1 MKLQQQLKLKRTL
14 RLAGWVAC
22 GLLLFLCGS
31 VIFPPKPEENA
42 NATVG
47 TATPATNSVKLSI
60 SGETVNL
67 LSFNLKPVSKDG
79 TFAESNE
86 LTITASTDSYTGYT
100 LSIAAQSGD
109 NTTKLINT
117 DATNCPVTEERCYIS
132 PLPSTLSSGIL
143 KSDYIDPTSSED
155 SNVTLNTVRNTW
167 GFNPSTYLNG
177 NTQMSNRGEGV
188 DEKYFPVSTAETN
201 FAKTSTAN
209 LADTETGDLIPQ
221 EYTMK
226 IGARVDTTI
235 PMGTYQNDTFVI
247 KAVGNGASYTINYVD
262 SSGQANPSSMPVN
275 QVDLTTY
282 ETTVALRTNTPTRS
296 DGYYFAGWCSAN
308 TTTTDCNGS
317 IYKPGDNFGI
327 DQTSNDNTITLYAMW
342 TDCQSGRICYDDNGA
357 NSATKMSD
365 QTANYSDNTNAITSN
380 MAVNL
385 FPSNFKYDT
394 NNDGQS
400 DYGFAGWSE
409 DKNAATAINAT
420 NNKPTIYGPMQNITT
435 GDLSASGMKL
445 YAVWVPV
452 AKDKDGNELTF
463 QTEGLLATQLTETAG
478 DTLASKP
485 NEYITALRDE
495 RDNQVYA
502 VAKLKDGNYWMIEN
516 LRLSNYYLDSNGTV
530 QDVSFAASNTQGLGT
545 GANNVFVGLAN
556 PEVANFANNTT
567 ANSLYST
574 NGNNNTHN
582 ITYSSN
588 DPGNL
593 GYRMPRYR
601 NDNTNSVTSKN
612 NNVTVA
618 NMANTNQNVYS
629 YGNYYSWAAAI
640 ANTMHYTSYS
650 ASDTAGTS
658 ICPSGWR
665 LPMGGRKASVN
676 NSDFWKL
683 SRANIGADPANFAN
697 DYFYYTGNPEGVDA
711 SRALRSFPNNFL
723 YSGRADDSNIN
734 GRGSGGYYWS
744 SSAHNANRAYR
755 LSLGSSDLYPGTDRD
770 YKFYGFTVR
779 CVVAPSP

>member
-86 LTITASTDSYTGYT
+86 LTITASTDGYTGYT

-117 DATNCPVTEERCYIS
+117 DTTNCPVTEEKCYIG

-209 LADTETGDLIPQ
+209 LTDTETGDLIPQ

-262 SSGQANPSSMPVN
+262 GSGQANPSSMPAN

-296 DGYYFAGWCSAN
+296 GGYYFAGWCSAN
-308 TTTTDCNGS
+308 TTTTDCSGS

-342 TDCQSGRICYDDNGA
+342 TDCQAGKICYKGNG
-357 NSATKMSD
+357 NTSGSMGIQSVGTSATEA
-365 QTANYSDNTNAITSN
+365 TLLA
-380 MAVNL
+380 
-385 FPSNFKYDT
+385 SNFQRT
-394 NNDGQS
+394 G
-400 DYGFAGWSE
+400 YGFLGWSTVE
-409 DKNAATAINAT
+409 N
-420 NNKPTIYGPMQNITT
+420 PTIGTDTVYGPMETVS
-435 GDLSASGMKL
+435 GLDLSLSGMKL
-445 YAVWVPV
+445 YAVWKEAATTIMNDVVTPV
-452 AKDKDGNELTF
+452 YLQDWNGCSSLTQVTYNNDVLTVSADSFIALKDK
-463 QTEGLLATQLTETAG
+463 
-478 DTLASKP
+478 
-485 NEYITALRDE
+485 
-495 RDNQVYA
+495 RDNQTYA
-502 VAKLKDGNYWMIEN
+502 IARLADGNCWMIEN
-516 LRLSNYYLDSNGTV
+516 LRLESEGTV
-530 QDVSFAASNTQGLGT
+530 GNNINDPNVTNQSLAQGYGGT
-545 GANNVFVGLAN
+545 PGTYGSFVGLASAESN
-556 PEVANFANNTT
+556 YFDDDTTSNTIYKSDGANTT
-567 ANSLYST
+567 YDPST
-574 NGNNNTHN
+574 SPATLEDIGTGGD
-582 ITYSSN
+582 S
-588 DPGNL
+588 

-601 NDNTNSVTSKN
+601 NTNTSSPASSPTDGN
-612 NNVTVA
+612 A
-618 NMANTNQNVYS
+618 NIYS
-629 YGNYYSWAAAI
+629 YGNYYTWAAAI
-640 ANTMHYTSYS
+640 A
-650 ASDTAGTS
+650 DTTYYGSTNGHTTVATS
-658 ICPSGWR
+658 ICPKGWHLPYGNSGSTSPN
-665 LPMGGRKASVN
+665 LGNTSGG
-676 NSDFWKL
+676 
-683 SRANIGADPANFAN
+683 
-697 DYFYYTGNPEGVDA
+697 FYYLGVQLGA
-711 SRALRSFPNNFL
+711 TSKNGTSSKKWRSFPNNFL
-723 YSGRADDSNIN
+723 YSGNAARSNI
-734 GRGSGGYYWS
+734 GWRGSEGRYWS
-744 SSAHNANRAYR
+744 SSASYADYAYILYLYSSGL
-755 LSLGSSDLYPGTDRD
+755 LSGTT
-770 YKFYGFTVR
+770 YGTKFFGFTVR

>member
-1 MKLQQQLKLKRTL
+1 MNLQQQLKLKRTL

-117 DATNCPVTEERCYIS
+117 DTTNCPVSEERCSIN

-143 KSDYIDPTSSED
+143 KSDYIDPTSSENA
-155 SNVTLNTVRNTW
+155 NVTLAAINNTW

-209 LADTETGDLIPQ
+209 LTDTETGDLIPQ

-262 SSGQANPSSMPVN
+262 SSGQANPSSMPAN
-275 QVDLTTY
+275 QVNLTTY

-296 DGYYFAGWCSAN
+296 GGYYFAGWCSAN

-357 NSATKMSD
+357 NSVTKMGD
-365 QTANYSDNTNAITSN
+365 QNIGTS
-380 MAVNL
+380 ATEATL
-385 FPSNFKYDT
+385 WASNFQRS
-394 NNDGQS
+394 G
-400 DYGFAGWSE
+400 YGFLGWS
-409 DKNAATAINAT
+409 T
-420 NNKPTIYGPMQNITT
+420 KPNPVIGTDTIYGPMETISNINVSQ
-435 GDLSASGMKL
+435 GGIKL
-445 YAVWVPV
+445 YAVWKAAETTTVGETTTPV
-452 AKDKDGNELTF
+452 YLQNWNGCNNLTAATYNSATGKITVTQNSFIALTDK
-463 QTEGLLATQLTETAG
+463 
-478 DTLASKP
+478 
-485 NEYITALRDE
+485 RD
-495 RDNQVYA
+495 DQVYA
-502 VAKLKDGNYWMIEN
+502 IAKLADGACWMIEN
-516 LRLSNYYLDSNGTV
+516 LRLDTAGTV
-530 QDVSFAASNTQGLGT
+530 GNNKHDNSITNQSLAQGYGDVFA
-545 GANNVFVGLAN
+545 GLAN
-556 PEVANFANNTT
+556 PETANFSNSDV
-567 ANSLYST
+567 ANSLYYIGTQSGTATININQNYST
-574 NGNNNTHN
+574 N
-582 ITYSSN
+582 SN
-588 DPGNL
+588 
-593 GYRMPRYR
+593 YRMPRYR
-601 NDNTNSVTSKN
+601 NNNTVLAEGETDTTTGNSVDTY
-612 NNVTVA
+612 A
-618 NMANTNQNVYS
+618 
-629 YGNYYSWAAAI
+629 YGNYYTWAAAI
-640 ANTMHYTSYS
+640 A
-650 ASDTAGTS
+650 DTTYYGSTNGHTTVATS
-658 ICPSGWR
+658 ICPKGWHLPYGNSGSTSPN
-665 LPMGGRKASVN
+665 LGNTSGG
-676 NSDFWKL
+676 
-683 SRANIGADPANFAN
+683 
-697 DYFYYTGNPEGVDA
+697 FYYLEVQLGATSNNGT
-711 SRALRSFPNNFL
+711 SSKKWRSFPNNFL
-723 YSGRADDSNIN
+723 YSGFANNSDIN
-734 GRGSGGYYWS
+734 GRGSRGFYWS
-744 SSAHNANRAYR
+744 SSAYNAYNAYR
-755 LSLGSSDLYPGTDRD
+755 LYLDSSDLYPGTSN
-770 YKFYGFTVR
+770 YGKFNGFSVR
-779 CVVAPSP
+779 CVVSGS

>member
-117 DATNCPVTEERCYIS
+117 DATNCPVTEEKCYIS

-296 DGYYFAGWCSAN
+296 GGYYFAGWCSAN

-342 TDCQSGRICYDDNGA
+342 TDCQAGRICYKGNG
-357 NSATKMSD
+357 NTSGSMGIQSVGTSATE
-365 QTANYSDNTNAITSN
+365 
-380 MAVNL
+380 AVL
-385 FPSNFKYDT
+385 LASNFQRT
-394 NNDGQS
+394 G
-400 DYGFAGWSE
+400 YGFLGWSTVE
-409 DKNAATAINAT
+409 NPTIGTD
-420 NNKPTIYGPMQNITT
+420 TIYGPMETVS
-435 GDLSASGMKL
+435 GLDLSLSGMKL
-445 YAVWVPV
+445 YAVWKEAATTTVNDVVTPV
-452 AKDKDGNELTF
+452 YLQDWNGCSSLTQVTYNNGALTVSADSFIALKDK
-463 QTEGLLATQLTETAG
+463 
-478 DTLASKP
+478 
-485 NEYITALRDE
+485 
-495 RDNQVYA
+495 RDNQTYA
-502 VAKLKDGNYWMIEN
+502 IARLADGNCWMIEN
-516 LRLSNYYLDSNGTV
+516 LRLESEGTV
-530 QDVSFAASNTQGLGT
+530 GNNINDPNVTNQSLAQGYGGT
-545 GANNVFVGLAN
+545 PGTYGSFVGLASAESN
-556 PEVANFANNTT
+556 YFADNTT
-567 ANSLYST
+567 SNTIYKSDGANTTYDPST
-574 NGNNNTHN
+574 SPATLEDIGTGGN
-582 ITYSSN
+582 
-588 DPGNL
+588 P

-601 NDNTNSVTSKN
+601 NTNTSSPASSPTGGN
-612 NNVTVA
+612 A
-618 NMANTNQNVYS
+618 NIYS
-629 YGNYYSWAAAI
+629 YGNYYTWAAAI
-640 ANTMHYTSYS
+640 A
-650 ASDTAGTS
+650 DTTYYGSTNGHTTVATS
-658 ICPSGWR
+658 ICPKGWHLPYGNSGSTSPN
-665 LPMGGRKASVN
+665 LGNTSGG
-676 NSDFWKL
+676 
-683 SRANIGADPANFAN
+683 
-697 DYFYYTGNPEGVDA
+697 FYYLGVQLGA
-711 SRALRSFPNNFL
+711 TSNNGTSSKKWRSFPNNFL
-723 YSGRADDSNIN
+723 YSGYAGISDIYD
-734 GRGSGGYYWS
+734 RGSNGYYWS
-744 SSAHNANRAYR
+744 SSAYTANGAYR
-755 LSLGSSDLYPGTDRD
+755 LYLDSSGLYPGTNIIG
-770 YKFYGFTVR
+770 KFNGFTVR

>member
-1 MKLQQQLKLKRTL
+1 MNLQQHLRSERAL
-14 RLAGWVAC
+14 RLVGSVAC
-22 GLLLFLCGS
+22 GVLLFLCS
-31 VIFPPKPEENA
+31 SLIFPLKLGDDT
-42 NATVG
+42 NATAGV
-47 TATPATNSVKLSI
+47 ATPATNSVNLTI
-60 SGETVNL
+60 GGETVNL

-117 DATNCPVTEERCYIS
+117 DTTNCPVSEERCSIN

-143 KSDYIDPTSSED
+143 KSDYIDPTSSENA
-155 SNVTLNTVRNTW
+155 NVTLAAINNTW
-167 GFNPSTYLNG
+167 GFDPSTYLNG

-209 LADTETGDLIPQ
+209 LTDTETGDLIPQ

-262 SSGQANPSSMPVN
+262 SSGQANPSSMPAN

-296 DGYYFAGWCSAN
+296 GGYYFAGWCSAN

-365 QTANYSDNTNAITSN
+365 QAANYSDNTNAITSN

-435 GDLSASGMKL
+435 GNLSVNGMKL

-452 AKDKDGNELTF
+452 TKDKDGNELTF
-463 QTEGLLATQLTETAG
+463 QTADLLNVRLTDTLG
-478 DTLASKP
+478 DTLASKSSG
-485 NEYITALRDE
+485 YIAALRDV

-502 VAKLKDGNYWMIEN
+502 VAKLADGNYWMIEN
-516 LRLSNYYLDSNGTV
+516 LRLNNNSTKPNWGDN
-530 QDVSFAASNTQGLGT
+530 SFSQGFG
-545 GANNVFVGLAN
+545 GVFSGLAN
-556 PEVANFANNTT
+556 AESENFSSSTT
-567 ANSLYST
+567 SNSLYNT
-574 NGNNNTHN
+574 GNAHTMPRYNNNNT
-582 ITYSSN
+582 
-588 DPGNL
+588 
-593 GYRMPRYR
+593 
-601 NDNTNSVTSKN
+601 NSP
-612 NNVTVA
+612 VA
-618 NMANTNQNVYS
+618 NMTGADGNIYS
-629 YGNYYSWAAAI
+629 YGNYYTWAAAI
-640 ANTMHYTSYS
+640 ADTTAHSS
-650 ASDTAGTS
+650 SSDIINTS
-658 ICPSGWR
+658 ICPAGWHLPYGNNGTGTNGGNTSGGFYN
-665 LPMGGRKASVN
+665 LNYKINN
-676 NSDFWKL
+676 NSNVTD
-683 SRANIGADPANFAN
+683 A
-697 DYFYYTGNPEGVDA
+697 TA
-711 SRALRSFPNNFL
+711 SRNLRAYPNNFV
-723 YSGRADDSNIN
+723 YSGYFGNSSA
-734 GRGSGGYYWS
+734 GLRGSYGLYWS
-744 SSAHNANRAYR
+744 STANNSNNAY
-755 LSLGSSDLYPGTDRD
+755 SLYFNSGRVRPGTS
-770 YKFYGFTVR
+770 YNNMYGGYSVR
-779 CVVAPSP
+779 CVLGSRSSASQE